1 MFITLTENILDKAPQ
16 FPHLYRIFIKYA
28 DQYVIIG
35 VALEVSILEELVG
48 CTTPAKQKI
57 YQILKAWI
65 ASNRDVKWQKI
76 LDVCCSYPN
85 ELGRAEAELRKFLS
99 SEEAHKT
106 YLNWA
111 CLFL

>member
-1 MFITLTENILDKAPQ
+1 MFITLTEKILDKAPKIAD
-16 FPHLYRIFIKYA
+16 LYKIFIKYA
-28 DQYVIIG
+28 DQYIIIG

-57 YQILKAWI
+57 YKILNAWI

-85 ELGRAEAELRKFLS
+85 ELGRAEAELRTFLLS
-99 SEEAHKT
+99 KEAHNI
-106 YLNWA
+106 YLN
-111 CLFL
+111 